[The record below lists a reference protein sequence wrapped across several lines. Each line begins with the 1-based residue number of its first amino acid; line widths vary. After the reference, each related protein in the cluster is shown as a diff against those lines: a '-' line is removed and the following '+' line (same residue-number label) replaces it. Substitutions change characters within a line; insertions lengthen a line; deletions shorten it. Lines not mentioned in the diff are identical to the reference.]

1 MNRSPLNQG
10 AAAQA
15 DLFGRDLLPGLS
27 AADAFVTE
35 AEEKALIAHIEGA
48 GLEAFKFQQWEG
60 KRLTRSFGWS
70 YDFQTGAFARAA
82 PIPDWL
88 APIAVRAERFANLP
102 PGAIAQALLISYGPG
117 AGIGWHKDR
126 PVFDHVV
133 GISLGAEAAMRFR
146 RRRQDK
152 FDRFALP
159 LAPRSIYHLGGEA
172 RHAWE
177 HSIAPIEEARWSITF
192 RSLVK
197 ADDS

>member
-1 MNRSPLNQG
+1 MKHGPVSKS

-15 DLFGRDLLPGLS
+15 DLFGRALLPGLE
-27 AADAFVTE
+27 AAEAFVTE
-35 AEEKALIAHIEGA
+35 AEEAALIAHIEHA

-70 YDFQTGAFARAA
+70 HDFQTGVFARAA

-88 APIAVRAERFANLP
+88 APIAARAERFAELP
-102 PGAIAQALLISYGPG
+102 PGALAQALLISYGPG

-126 PVFDHVV
+126 PVFEHVV

-146 RRRQDK
+146 RRRHDK
-152 FDRFALP
+152 FDRFSLP
-159 LAPRSIYHLGGEA
+159 LAPRSIYRLAGEA

-192 RSLVK
+192 RSL
-197 ADDS
+197 AS

>member
-1 MNRSPLNQG
+1 MKHNPVSKS

-15 DLFGRDLLPGLS
+15 DLFGRALLPGLE
-27 AADAFVTE
+27 AAEAFVTE
-35 AEEKALIAHIEGA
+35 AEEAALIAHIEHA

-70 YDFQTGAFARAA
+70 YDFQTGVFARAA

-88 APIAVRAERFANLP
+88 APIAARAERFSELP
-102 PGAIAQALLISYGPG
+102 PGALAQALLISYGPG

-126 PVFDHVV
+126 PVFEHVV

-146 RRRQDK
+146 RRRGDK

-159 LAPRSIYHLGGEA
+159 LAPRSIYRFTDEA

-177 HSIAPIEEARWSITF
+177 HSIAPIETARWSITF
-192 RSLVK
+192 RSL
-197 ADDS
+197 AS